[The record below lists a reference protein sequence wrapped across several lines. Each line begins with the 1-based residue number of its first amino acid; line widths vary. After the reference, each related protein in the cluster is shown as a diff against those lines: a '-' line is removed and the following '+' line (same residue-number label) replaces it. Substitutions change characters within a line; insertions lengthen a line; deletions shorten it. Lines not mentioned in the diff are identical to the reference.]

1 MSTSWGSITQCCGL
15 GAKVEHAAQL
25 ANCRAVVFAHDGDPH
40 HSNGTTNVQAIANSA
55 VLSGNVGRPGTG
67 TMPIRGHSNVQ
78 GFGSMG
84 VSVRLREP
92 MRLALES
99 LLQRPLSRTP
109 GFHARDLI
117 EAADRGEVDA
127 LLCLGGNLFGANP
140 DSTQARRA
148 LGRIDTIAYLATKPN
163 QAIFMGLVLADFA
176 TSVFNRF
183 ETPHRTTV
191 ESGNNW
197 SD

>member
-1 MSTSWGSITQCCGL
+1 MGIT
-15 GAKVEHAAQL
+15 
-25 ANCRAVVFAHDGDPH
+25 H

-55 VLSGNVGRPGTG
+55 VVSGNVGRAGAG

-92 MRLALES
+92 MRLALEA
-99 LLQRPLSRTP
+99 LLQRPLNRTP

-163 QAIFMGLVLADFA
+163 QGHFHGLGARQTLLLPVY
-176 TSVFNRF
+176 NRF

-197 SD
+197 VRFNEPGDTHLKRANLTSEVEFLAELAHRIFGDDS